1 MPARLSKSPRKGRT
15 KANRYISSNP
25 LPGSSSRRTTIRAA
39 TAYDTLA
46 SQKESFV
53 ARVLEELGFKKG
65 KTPASLGELLRQSR
79 NLSIRDVNDGFGD
92 DGFGGF
98 DGVEIDHD
106 HESDWESVFMDSDDE
121 LEDDKIQDDLKRL
134 TKKPSDYANRNQKEV
149 DSWIRLIAIVTGD
162 TAMQESSPFCACSKS
177 TRSIP
182 TLSLSTGV

>member
-25 LPGSSSRRTTIRAA
+25 LPGSSSRRTTIKAA

-53 ARVLEELGFKKG
+53 SHVLEGLGFEKG

-79 NLSIRDVNDGFGD
+79 NLPVRDVSDGFGD

-98 DGVEIDHD
+98 DDAEMDHD
-106 HESDWESVFMDSDDE
+106 HESEWESDFMDSDDE
-121 LEDDKIQDDLKRL
+121 LEGDEVQDDLKRL
-134 TKKPSDYANRNQKEV
+134 TKKPSDYANRNQREV